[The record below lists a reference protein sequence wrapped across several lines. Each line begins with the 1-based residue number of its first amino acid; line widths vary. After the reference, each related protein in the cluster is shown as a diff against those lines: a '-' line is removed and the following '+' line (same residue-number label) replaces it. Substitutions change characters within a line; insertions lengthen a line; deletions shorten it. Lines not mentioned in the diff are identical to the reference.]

1 MNSRIQTSSMNAGV
15 MVLLLMIVP
24 LVGVMMTRVSFTI
37 SLGIVLG
44 MVIFILSF
52 ANVQFAIYIL
62 IFATLLS
69 PEFGSRT
76 TSGSGL
82 TVRLDDFLLL
92 VIGFSQLTKSAMY
105 QEVGLF
111 SYTPLNRYIS
121 IYMIICVI
129 STGVGVL
136 FERVNPLTGF
146 FFVLKYFE
154 YFIVY
159 FMIINNLENKK
170 QAKGYLIAI
179 LITATIVSLVSVAQI
194 PAGGRVA
201 APFEGE
207 SGEPNTLG
215 GYLLLITSLVG
226 GLLLYKGAITKFS
239 HRVLLYFLM
248 LLMFIPILFTLSR
261 ATWLAAVP
269 VFLAFWI
276 LSDKKIIMTGIALT
290 GFLVAPSLMPDAVTE
305 RISYT
310 TEKQESKWAR
320 AQQESL
326 GGMTFDTSSS
336 ARIRSWLNALEAV
349 PVHPFLGWG
358 VTGWRFIDAQ
368 YYKVAVETGL
378 IGLAAFF
385 MFLWR
390 LIRLTW
396 DGYKNTKD
404 PLFRGVSLG
413 FLVGVIA
420 MIFHATMTNTFII
433 VRIMEPF
440 CLLAGIVVGVPAL
453 EREEEEE
460 KAETDQTPSS
470 QRPSIRRVG
479 PLYSNSRFS
488 RDV

>member
-1 MNSRIQTSSMNAGV
+1 MNSRIQTSSINIGV
-15 MVLLLMIVP
+15 MVALLMIVP
-24 LVGVMMTRVSFTI
+24 LIGVMMTRVSFTI

-44 MVIFILSF
+44 VVVFILSF
-52 ANVQFAIYIL
+52 ANVQFATYIL

-92 VIGFSQLTKSAMY
+92 VIGFSQLTKAAMY

-179 LITATIVSLVSVAQI
+179 LITATIVCLVAIAQI

-215 GYLLLITSLVG
+215 GYLLLITSVVG
-226 GLLLYKGAITKFS
+226 GLLLYRGAVTKFS
-239 HRVLLYFLM
+239 HRVLLYLLM

-276 LSDKKIIMTGIALT
+276 LSDKKIIMTGIVLV
-290 GFLVAPSLMPDAVTE
+290 GFLVAPWLMPDAVTE

-336 ARIRSWLNALEAV
+336 ARIRSWLNALEAI
-349 PVHPFLGWG
+349 PAHPFLGWG

-368 YYKVAVETGL
+368 YFKIAVETGL
-378 IGLAAFF
+378 IGLAAFL
-385 MFLWR
+385 MFLWK

-440 CLLAGIVVGVPAL
+440 CILAGIVIGVPAL
-453 EREEEEE
+453 EREEE
-460 KAETDQTPSS
+460 AETDQTPSS

-479 PLYSNSRFS
+479 PLYGNSRFS